1 MSNCKDCEYFF
12 VSNYFTTNNGELLV
26 CCCENKERFDGEG
39 YLENLQTCN
48 MFKKGEMNE

>member
-1 MSNCKDCEYFF
+1 MKCKDCEYFF
-12 VSNYFTTNNGELLV
+12 ITNYFSFGEGNLLV

-48 MFKKGEMNE
+48 MFKKVE